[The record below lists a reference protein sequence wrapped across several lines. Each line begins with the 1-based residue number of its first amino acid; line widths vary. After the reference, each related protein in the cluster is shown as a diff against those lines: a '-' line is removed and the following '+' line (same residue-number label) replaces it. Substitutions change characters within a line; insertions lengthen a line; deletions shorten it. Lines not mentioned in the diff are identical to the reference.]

1 MKMVL
6 LWNLLKMKK
15 LNVDPAYELEEM
27 IIESKPI
34 HKKHARLS
42 KTASMD
48 GAAMK
53 AVSTYRYLCVE

>member
-1 MKMVL
+1 
-6 LWNLLKMKK
+6 MKK

-53 AVSTYRYLCVE
+53 AVSTTTDIYMLSNDIIS

>member
-1 MKMVL
+1 
-6 LWNLLKMKK
+6 MKK

>member
-1 MKMVL
+1 
-6 LWNLLKMKK
+6 MKK

-34 HKKHARLS
+34 YKKHARLS

-53 AVSTYRYLCVE
+53 AVSTYRYLYVE